1 MNSPP
6 SDRLLLSLVLVAA
19 VLLAAGAFLLAAQ
32 PTDLSG
38 PRYQDFPIA
47 PVVLVFFAWALLS
60 VTARLL
66 FIGRLPKSQKP
77 SWAAMMWGGSRFAMA
92 ISTLILLICWLV
104 SLAVGLQAEATF
116 LHAAV
121 LLLVFMGLTG
131 VVGGAYLNSLLVLRR
146 WRSGRTE

>member
-1 MNSPP
+1 MDSPP

-19 VLLAAGAFLLAAQ
+19 VIFAAGAFLLAAQ
-32 PTDLSG
+32 PTEVSA

-47 PVVLVFFAWALLS
+47 PVILVFFVWPLLS

-77 SWAAMMWGGSRFAMA
+77 SWAALMWGGSRFAIV
-92 ISTLILLICWLV
+92 ISTLMLLICWLV
-104 SLAVGLQAEATF
+104 SLAVGLRAEATF

-131 VVGGAYLNSLLVLRR
+131 AVGGAFLNSLLVLRR